1 MKKETDDQGIVSM
14 NAVEISEE
22 VPPVEEPQQAP
33 APRRRRNTFERRYY
47 ERKRA
52 LEMAVSDPDL
62 SAFAGQYGFTAER
75 LNGAIVQA
83 DALWGLAENQM
94 SKRETQL
101 EATRRFN
108 EAWSA
113 CREITRDIIDAAK
126 LAFRYDRAVYNA
138 LKLGGA
144 RPNAFSEWVAANT
157 YLYSQLLGDP
167 VLQEALA
174 NYNTPLEKIQLGR
187 QQLQDAIAA
196 DRVKEDGIAE
206 AQRAT
211 ERKIKANKEFA
222 GFVTK
227 FFKVMRIALEDEP
240 QLLEKLGITMPSAV

>member
-1 MKKETDDQGIVSM
+1 MRKEEDQKIDGM
-14 NAVEISEE
+14 NAAENSAE
-22 VPPVEEPQQAP
+22 VPPVEEPQEAP
-33 APRRRRNTFERRYY
+33 ATRKRRNSFQRRYY
-47 ERKRA
+47 EKKRA

-62 SAFAGQYGFTAER
+62 SAFANQYGFTAER
-75 LNGAIVQA
+75 LNGAIAQA
-83 DALWGLAENQM
+83 GALWGLTETQM

-101 EATRRFN
+101 ESTRRFN
-108 EAWSA
+108 EARSA
-113 CREITRDIIDAAK
+113 CQETTRDIIDAAK

-144 RPNAFSEWVAANT
+144 RSIVFAEWVAANT

-187 QQLQDAIAA
+187 QQLQDTLVA
-196 DRVKEDGIAE
+196 DRVKEDAIAE

-211 ERKIKANKEFA
+211 ERKMKADKEFTD
-222 GFVTK
+222 FVSK